1 MRNDAPLNEKVGR
14 VEATDGEGVRYR
26 LDPEQS
32 SESALTYFRVDPES
46 GDILLQG
53 DLTNELYTEYRL
65 AVTAYDL
72 GTPSLET
79 TVDLRVVVQQV
90 VTLPPNTGVGFQE
103 VEHEIQVME
112 NTPQE
117 AVLKTIQ
124 LSNKPERNI
133 RMECEVT
140 EARDR
145 EGRSVANLF
154 RGELNADKN
163 CQLILARSS
172 LDHESMDSYTISIK
186 LNTLTAFTNPGKN
199 VARVKVRVLDQND
212 NSPVFSYEAD
222 YNALIPG
229 KYLVTLPQSS
239 QLGEE
244 IFRVAAEDADSGEL
258 GEIKYGISPNTERET
273 RGFFQVDSET
283 GAVTVR
289 KSLED
294 VDVDMRPFRN
304 CSIIPLPTIIIA
316 LSYVTT
322 SYHIT
327 TGSTVQGR

>member
-1 MRNDAPLNEKVGR
+1 MRNDAPLNEKVGG

-26 LDPEQS
+26 LEPGQS
-32 SESALTYFRVDPES
+32 SESALTYFRVEPES
-46 GDILLQG
+46 GDIVLQG
-53 DLTNELYTEYRL
+53 DLTNELYTEYKL

-72 GTPSLET
+72 GTPSLQT
-79 TVDLRVVVQQV
+79 TVELRVVVQQV

-103 VEHEIQVME
+103 VEHQIQVME

-140 EARDR
+140 EATDR

-154 RGELNADKN
+154 RAELNSEKN

-172 LDHESMDSYTISIK
+172 LDYETMDSYTINIR

-199 VARVKVRVLDQND
+199 VARVKVIVLDQND
-212 NSPVFSYEAD
+212 NSPVFRYEAD

-229 KYLVTLPQSS
+229 KYLVTVPQSRPA
-239 QLGEE
+239 GEE

-258 GEIKYGISPNTERET
+258 GEVKYGISPNTERTT
-273 RGFFQVDSET
+273 RGFFQVDSQT
-283 GAVTVR
+283 GAVTLR

-304 CSIIPLPTIIIA
+304 CSIIPPHTIIIP
-316 LSYVTT
+316 LFVTT
-322 SYHIT
+322 F
-327 TGSTVQGR
+327 

>member
-1 MRNDAPLNEKVGR
+1 MRNDAPLNEKVGG
-14 VEATDGEGVRYR
+14 VEATDSEAVRYR
-26 LDPEQS
+26 LEPGQS
-32 SESALTYFRVDPES
+32 SDSALDYFRVEPDT

-72 GTPSLET
+72 GSPSLET
-79 TVDLRVVVQQV
+79 TVELRVVVLQV

-140 EARDR
+140 EATDR
-145 EGRSVANLF
+145 EGKKVANLF
-154 RGELNADKN
+154 RGELNGEKN

-172 LDHESMDSYTISIK
+172 LDHETMDSYTITIR

-199 VARVKVRVLDQND
+199 VARVKVVVLDQND
-212 NSPVFSYEAD
+212 NSPVFQYEAD
-222 YNALIPG
+222 YNALIPE
-229 KYLVTLPQSS
+229 KYVVTIPQSS
-239 QLGEE
+239 QEGEE
-244 IFRVAAEDADSGEL
+244 IFRVAAEDADSGQL
-258 GEIKYGISPNTERET
+258 GEIKYGISPNTERTT
-273 RGFFQVDSET
+273 RGFFQVNSET
-283 GAVTVR
+283 GAVTLR

-304 CSIIPLPTIIIA
+304 CSIISPHTIIIP
-316 LSYVTT
+316 LL
-322 SYHIT
+322 YHLPFIT
-327 TGSTVQGR
+327 LLQHW